1 MTACADCTPVVPTYQ
16 APVLD
21 TETLDAAIG
30 QEAPL
35 AAPKPPPQ
43 VLGVAGIAEQPIVI
57 HDAKINWAMVAA
69 LPPFQMFLAERDGPN
84 QTGQNSQQWA
94 TGVAMRLA
102 AAVNDQALF
111 DEYTAWHAAKGY
123 WPNETPMG
131 QVKE

>member
-1 MTACADCTPVVPTYQ
+1 MTGCTACTPFVPPYP
-16 APVLD
+16 AAVLD
-21 TETLDAAIG
+21 TAVLDAAV
-30 QEAPL
+30 APV
-35 AAPKPPPQ
+35 KPPPQ

-57 HDAKINWAMVAA
+57 HDPKINWAMVAA

-102 AAVNDQALF
+102 ASVGDEALF
-111 DEYTAWHAAKGY
+111 GEYAAWHDAKGY
-123 WPNETPMG
+123 WPNETPLG

>member
-1 MTACADCTPVVPTYQ
+1 MTGCTACTPFVPPYP
-16 APVLD
+16 AAVLD
-21 TETLDAAIG
+21 TAVLDAAV
-30 QEAPL
+30 APV
-35 AAPKPPPQ
+35 KPPPQ
-43 VLGVAGIAEQPIVI
+43 VLGVSGIAEQPIVI

-102 AAVNDQALF
+102 ASVGDDALF
-111 DEYTAWHAAKGY
+111 DAYAAWHEAKGY

>member
-1 MTACADCTPVVPTYQ
+1 MTGCTACTPFA
-16 APVLD
+16 APHPAAVLD
-21 TETLDAAIG
+21 TAVLDAAV
-30 QEAPL
+30 APV
-35 AAPKPPPQ
+35 KPPPQ

-84 QTGQNSQQWA
+84 QTGKNSQEWA

-111 DEYTAWHAAKGY
+111 DEYAAWHAAKGY
-123 WPNETPMG
+123 WPNETPLG

>member
-1 MTACADCTPVVPTYQ
+1 MTD
-16 APVLD
+16 
-21 TETLDAAIG
+21 
-30 QEAPL
+30 
-35 AAPKPPPQ
+35 KPPPQ
-43 VLGVAGIAEQPIVI
+43 ILGVSGIAETPIVL
-57 HDAKINWAMVAA
+57 DQPKLNWAMVAA

-111 DEYTAWHAAKGY
+111 DEYAAWHAAKGY

-131 QVKE
+131 EVTG

>member
-1 MTACADCTPVVPTYQ
+1 MS
-16 APVLD
+16 
-21 TETLDAAIG
+21 TE
-30 QEAPL
+30 
-35 AAPKPPPQ
+35 KPPPQ

-84 QTGQNSQQWA
+84 QTGKNSQEWA

-111 DEYTAWHAAKGY
+111 DEYAAWHGAKGY
-123 WPNETPMG
+123 WPNETPLG
-131 QVKE
+131 QVKA